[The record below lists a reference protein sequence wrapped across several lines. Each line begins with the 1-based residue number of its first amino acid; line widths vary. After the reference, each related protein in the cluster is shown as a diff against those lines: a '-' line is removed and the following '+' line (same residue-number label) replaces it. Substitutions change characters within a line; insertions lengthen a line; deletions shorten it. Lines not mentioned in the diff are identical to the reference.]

1 MPAYAVIGG
10 QWGDEGKG
18 KVIDY
23 LCEHVT
29 MVARYSGGNNAGH
42 TVLNAS
48 GEFKFHLMPSGV
60 IWPQVTPVIGNGVVV
75 DPHVL
80 IDEIN
85 DLRAR
90 GIDVSKLQVS
100 DRAHIIMPYHVR
112 LDQLEEIGRGQD
124 ALGTTGRGV
133 GPAYVDR
140 VARAGI
146 RFGDVLD
153 AEGLLDRLTQATARA
168 NLAITKLHEAEP
180 FDIDE
185 LFAQCLRWRDELL
198 PFIAPVE
205 ERVREALSR
214 GENVLLEGA
223 QGTLLDLDHG
233 TYPYVTSSHSS
244 IGGACAGLGIGPRS
258 VAGVF
263 GVFKA
268 YTSRVGAGP
277 MPTELNDDMG
287 EAIRTIGSEF
297 GTTTGRPRRC
307 GWFDGVASRYG
318 VIVNDLTAG
327 ILTRLDVLD
336 GFNPVRVCRRL
347 RAGWFANRGFLF
359 PCSPAQI
366 RALEQCKPHLPGL
379 RGVGQAD
386 GGTDQL
392 GRPAQGSSGVRQGH
406 RGDHWLLDRPG
417 LHRTTP
423 PRDHQS
429 QAADPVD
436 ALLRRGTGESR
447 GGHAVRS

>member
-23 LCEHVT
+23 LCSNVT

-42 TVLNAS
+42 TVLNQT

-75 DPHVL
+75 DPDVL
-80 IDEIN
+80 IEEIN

-90 GIDVSKLQVS
+90 NVDVSRLQIS

-140 VARAGI
+140 VARSGI
-146 RFGDVLD
+146 RFGDMLD
-153 AEGLLDRLTQATARA
+153 AEGLRDRLAVGAARA
-168 NLAITKLHEAEP
+168 NMAITKVHEAEA
-180 FDIDE
+180 FDIEE
-185 LFAQCLRWRDELL
+185 LFEQCLRWRDELL

-244 IGGACAGLGIGPRS
+244 VGGACAGLGIGPRS

-287 EAIRTIGSEF
+287 EAIRTRGAEF

-336 GFNPVRVCRRL
+336 GFNPVKVCVGYEL
-347 RAGWFANRGFLF
+347 DGEPIEGF
-359 PCSPAQI
+359 PAQT
-366 RALEQCKPHLPGL
+366 RALEQCKPIYRDFAGWDKPTAGLTNWDDLPAEAQTYV
-379 RGVGQAD
+379 RGIEQIIGCSIDLVSTG
-386 GGTDQL
+386 
-392 GRPAQGSSGVRQGH
+392 PH
-406 RGDHWLLDRPG
+406 RHETISRK
-417 LHRTTP
+417 
-423 PRDHQS
+423 
-429 QAADPVD
+429 
-436 ALLRRGTGESR
+436 ALIP
-447 GGHAVRS
+447 

>member
-18 KVIDY
+18 KIIDY
-23 LCEHVT
+23 LSEKVNV
-29 MVARYSGGNNAGH
+29 VARYSGGNNAGH
-42 TVLNAS
+42 TVLNEA

-60 IWPQVTPVIGNGVVV
+60 IWPHITPVIGNGVVV
-75 DPHVL
+75 DPEVL

-90 GIDVSKLQVS
+90 DIDVSKLQVS
-100 DRAHIIMPYHVR
+100 DRAHIIMPYHVK
-112 LDQLEEIGRGQD
+112 LDQLEEIGRGED

-140 VARAGI
+140 VARSGI

-153 AEGLLDRLTQATARA
+153 AEGLRDRLTQVIPHT
-168 NLAITKLHEAEP
+168 NKVITKVHGGEP
-180 FDIDE
+180 YSVED
-185 LFAQCLRWRDELL
+185 LFQQCLDWREQLR

-205 ERVREALSR
+205 ERVRAALSR
-214 GENVLLEGA
+214 GENVLMEGA

-244 IGGACAGLGIGPRS
+244 VGGACVGLGIGPRS

-277 MPTELNDDMG
+277 MPTELNDEMG
-287 EAIRTIGSEF
+287 EAIRTRGAEF

-318 VIVNDLTAG
+318 VIVNDLTSG

-336 GFNPVRVCRRL
+336 GFNPVRVCVGYAL
-347 RAGWFANRGFLF
+347 DGVPIEGF
-359 PCSPAQI
+359 PAQT
-366 RALEQCKPHLPGL
+366 RALEQCKPIYRDFAGWDKPTAGLTNWDDLPAEAKAYVQGL
-379 RGVGQAD
+379 EEVIGCSIDLVSTGPNRHE
-386 GGTDQL
+386 TI
-392 GRPAQGSSGVRQGH
+392 S
-406 RGDHWLLDRPG
+406 
-417 LHRTTP
+417 RTP
-423 PRDHQS
+423 LIP
-429 QAADPVD
+429 
-436 ALLRRGTGESR
+436 
-447 GGHAVRS
+447 

>member
-23 LCEHVT
+23 LSEHVT

-153 AEGLLDRLTQATARA
+153 AEGLRDRLTQATVRA
-168 NLAITKLHEAEP
+168 NLAITKVHEAEP

-336 GFNPVRVCRRL
+336 GFNPVRVCVGYEL
-347 RAGWFANRGFLF
+347 DGEPIEGF
-359 PCSPAQI
+359 PAQI
-366 RALEQCKPHLPGL
+366 RALEQCKPIYRDFAGWDKPTAGLTNWDDLPREAQEYVRGIEEIIGCSIDLVSTGPHRHETIL
-379 RGVGQAD
+379 RK
-386 GGTDQL
+386 TL
-392 GRPAQGSSGVRQGH
+392 IP
-406 RGDHWLLDRPG
+406 
-417 LHRTTP
+417 
-423 PRDHQS
+423 
-429 QAADPVD
+429 
-436 ALLRRGTGESR
+436 
-447 GGHAVRS
+447 